1 MFQIA
6 LTEAPV
12 PFVERS
18 LRNLARMIGLHDF
31 EGELLFGFERMRVAR
46 QRTTKQQWIIARH
59 QLIGNAHQFP
69 EHGGSGLVDRNKIAE
84 TLAHFFRAIQ
94 ALQNWKE
101 KNDLLRQT
109 FLFLEVA
116 PYQNIKKLVRS
127 AELDIGF
134 HHHRVPALHDR
145 ILNFV
150 GTDGLLVLNPVPE
163 ILTLQHLLQRNP
175 TVQAN
180 DVFERHRS
188 KPVAIANNLR
198 GRRIK
203 NLERL
208 LTIG

>member
-12 PFVERS
+12 PFVERFS
-18 LRNLARMIGLHDF
+18 RNLARMIGLHDF
-31 EGELLFGFERMRVAR
+31 EGELLFGVERVSIGREGAA
-46 QRTTKQQWIIARH
+46 KQQWIIARH

-84 TLAHFFRAIQ
+84 TLAHFFGAIQ

-127 AELDIGF
+127 AELDIRSEE
-134 HHHRVPALHDR
+134 H
-145 ILNFV
+145 
-150 GTDGLLVLNPVPE
+150 TSE
-163 ILTLQHLLQRNP
+163 LQ
-175 TVQAN
+175 
-180 DVFERHRS
+180 
-188 KPVAIANNLR
+188 
-198 GRRIK
+198 
-203 NLERL
+203 
-208 LTIG
+208 